1 VGNDSLLLIFYYY
14 IMYVYFLV
22 QLLIIVFPGCIWAG
36 LNVIVPNF
44 IFGNFSKM
52 REDFVKKKKKKKKKT
67 IRFHNTKLINLLIQT
82 LDQHVIQKLTT

>member
-1 VGNDSLLLIFYYY
+1 MISFLLSSFFCIIYTYISYGRVGNDSLLLIFYYY

-52 REDFVKKKKKKKKKT
+52 REDFVKKKKKKNYK
-67 IRFHNTKLINLLIQT
+67 IS
-82 LDQHVIQKLTT
+82 